1 VICAWHG
8 RFGGAPYVQYA
19 LTQLLVTP
27 PSLANAFP
35 QKPVWLPPPRL
46 LPPVARA
53 EPAPGATLSP
63 LSLTPLVSAAAAFS
77 WPPVHQ
83 AAAQQCAPTHTERP
97 RAPLLVAAL
106 VCGAGP
112 EPASLDAWAGVLRA
126 TPSTLLWLV
135 GVPEAALE
143 ALRAEMTARGIAPT
157 RLLTSPF
164 TTLHVVAT
172 SDPQEEDDSSLQ
184 EEPLD
189 VARVARTRGGMR
201 PLRDPGKPLSVFLRH
216 AALALSPS
224 LVRAPA
230 APRDTV
236 AGCNV
241 QAAMAAGVPTL
252 VAPGARP
259 SSRAVVAAMAAMPRE
274 LAQLLVV
281 PSFRAL
287 EATVR

>member
-1 VICAWHG
+1 MCAWHG
-8 RFGGAPYVQYA
+8 RFGGALYVQYA

-35 QKPVWLPPPRL
+35 QKPAWLPPSRL

-53 EPAPGATLSP
+53 EPAPGTTLIP
-63 LSLTPLVSAAAAFS
+63 LSFTPLVFAAAAFS
-77 WPPVHQ
+77 WPPVNQ
-83 AAAQQCAPTHTERP
+83 AGAQQCATTQTERA

-112 EPASLDAWAGVLRA
+112 EPTSLDAWAGVLRA
-126 TPSTLLWLV
+126 TPSALLWLV

-143 ALRAEMTARGIAPT
+143 ALRAEMTARGIAPA
-157 RLLTSPF
+157 RLLTSPL

-172 SDPQEEDDSSLQ
+172 SDPQEEEDSSLQ
-184 EEPLD
+184 EELAD

-201 PLRDPGKPLSVFLRH
+201 PLRDAGRPLSVLLRH
-216 AALALSPS
+216 AALALSTS

-230 APRDTV
+230 APRDTA

-241 QAAMAAGVPTL
+241 QAALVAGVPTL

-259 SSRAVVAAMAAMPRE
+259 SSRAAVAAMAAMPRE

-281 PSFRAL
+281 PSLRAF